1 MIKID
6 PSKLVGSSTSVSPK
20 ISSGVLIPKKNLLVI
35 KNQVIEVKNLLQ
47 TSTLLKQAEL
57 NNQRKKLERE
67 KFQKRENQLEAKK
80 VQPGTKK
87 IRVPGLPKL
96 GFLDRIKNFIFTV
109 LLGRFI
115 VKMLPHASKLAN
127 VVKGITTGI
136 EFATDLTIGLINGLS
151 TLVDKGYKAYDATS
165 GFLKNIGGDN
175 TIKLF
180 DGFTKAID
188 ATIIAAIALA
198 SMPDPFS
205 SGPDTGKPGKSK
217 SKRTKVTQGKGGQKI
232 RFGVPGTG
240 PKVTGGTPRLPTRG
254 AVTKGGLLGL
264 VTLIPDILNSWDLWQ
279 NQGRGK
285 DALRTFF
292 SAVTGAIAGLGAV
305 AAVEAGAAAL
315 GVTGVGIPAAIALAV
330 AGFAASS
337 LAGTGAYNLTDG
349 ILRRMG
355 LVDNDPETGKPYAYR
370 SGGPVTRGGR
380 FVSGPIRRSV
390 AKKPKRGVVS
400 KVSQLKPG
408 VNVGGKNKIEKVF
421 PEPDPKSKDKE
432 KQVNPLGYI
441 QSSYKKITQSK
452 AFGGLMALPL
462 KALAGQAPTPLDYKT
477 AAQGLNSWINSMF
490 DAGIARQ
497 GFAGGGDVNTTKF
510 LGGDDMTDVIAK
522 SLQDNVSNHLNNA
535 INDLM
540 KQLMLKGIEGQKNQ
554 PDQPGNQIEGLQG
567 NAKEYYDY
575 LISKGLSPDNALGLV
590 INVER
595 ESTYNPGIVSGD
607 GRFIGIFQ
615 WGGDRAQKMV
625 RTIPDWRTN
634 WRGQLDYALTEEGE
648 PGPQYVG
655 MKFNSPLDAANWWM
669 REWERTADPA
679 RDETRHR
686 EIYDRFISQ
695 GMRRGQGPPGRIP
708 IGAGDGRF
716 IQGNS
721 GRSDGVH
728 FHIGTNK
735 PNDASHSTPVAF
747 NVIKHFLGKKSVHI
761 LRSDERIPLNATD
774 EQIRGYIARGQRA
787 HATNGRGPTEIDIQ
801 IGGLDGRKN
810 NVPFPFALNNMNY
823 SATDGYGVSADV
835 VGFQKAFVGHGR
847 YKPDGTLALQQRTL
861 LSSGHPDYYSFHGG
875 PTGKGGLTMTHQ
887 GEYIIDK
894 DSVDAFGMDFFDI
907 INQTENMSQRKQSA
921 KQLMGILQL
930 YAGYEAGGRKKI
942 KVKVPAPQVVT
953 VPVPV
958 PVGGSS
964 VMSSSSSGSKPQDI
978 NYRG

>member
-6 PSKLVGSSTSVSPK
+6 PSKLVGSSTSASPK

-67 KFQKRENQLEAKK
+67 KFQKRENELEAKK
-80 VQPGTKK
+80 VQPGTEK

-115 VKMLPHASKLAN
+115 VKMLPQASKLVD
-127 VVKGITTGI
+127 VVKGIGSAI
-136 EFATDLTIGLINGLS
+136 DFASDLTIGLIDGFS
-151 TLVDKGYKAYDATS
+151 TFVDKGYKAYDATR
-165 GFLKNIGGDN
+165 GFLKGIGGDN
-175 TIKLF
+175 TLKLF

-198 SMPDPFS
+198 QMPDPF
-205 SGPDTGKPGKSK
+205 GPD
-217 SKRTKVTQGKGGQKI
+217 KGGPTRPTTPSGAGAGVSRLERRLLI
-232 RFGVPGTG
+232 RTLGRTG
-240 PKVTGGTPRLPTRG
+240 AKNVLKFVRPFTKRLPLIG
-254 AVTKGGLLGL
+254 AFLDFGLSVALGESPGRAAFKSIGALLGS
-264 VTLIPDILNSWDLWQ
+264 TI
-279 NQGRGK
+279 
-285 DALRTFF
+285 
-292 SAVTGAIAGLGAV
+292 LGA
-305 AAVEAGAAAL
+305 AGSVVPVVGNFA
-315 GVTGVGIPAAIALAV
+315 GVV
-330 AGFAASS
+330 AGGMLGDQLGGALYDLFFNNKVPTQQTVKAA
-337 LAGTGAYNLTDG
+337 
-349 ILRRMG
+349 
-355 LVDNDPETGKPYAYR
+355 
-370 SGGPVTRGGR
+370 GGGSTPPTRGGR
-380 FVSGPIRRSV
+380 FVSGSIRRSV

-490 DAGIARQ
+490 DAGVARQ

-540 KQLMLKGIEGQKNQ
+540 KQLMLKPREVEKKDIEQPTTGEDLGDATEMIGGARLLMRAGFPPLAAAVLASVIQAESSWQGQQEPWVLNDGAGTNK
-554 PDQPGNQIEGLQG
+554 G
-567 NAKEYYDY
+567 
-575 LISKGLSPDNALGLV
+575 LISWNQDRIIKAERFLGKPLETASNADQIRWIKEELRQDGLLD
-590 INVER
+590 
-595 ESTYNPGIVSGD
+595 D
-607 GRFIGIFQ
+607 
-615 WGGDRAQKMV
+615 M
-625 RTIPDWRTN
+625 TN
-634 WRGQLDYALTEEGE
+634 SQATEEQLKDAIYSYVRWDRKYDADHWKNIARIREALERGE
-648 PGPQYVG
+648 QGSYRPPSTNMPSPG
-655 MKFNSPLDAANWWM
+655 S
-669 REWERTADPA
+669 
-679 RDETRHR
+679 
-686 EIYDRFISQ
+686 
-695 GMRRGQGPPGRIP
+695 
-708 IGAGDGRF
+708 GAF
-716 IQGNS
+716 VQGNS
-721 GRSDGVH
+721 GDSTGIH
-728 FHIGTNK
+728 FHIGPGTQPGQVDTRYNA
-735 PNDASHSTPVAF
+735 DARAAASRV
-747 NVIKHFLGKKSVHI
+747 VKHFLGKKSLVDG
-761 LRSDERIPLNATD
+761 RRGNAPYTSGSDSEMMA
-774 EQIRGYIARGQRA
+774 AQRA
-787 HATNGRGPTEIDIQ
+787 HSATGSPGGIDIQ
-801 IGGLDGRKN
+801 VGGAYDPGAK
-810 NVPFPFALNNMNY
+810 VPFPFAVSNMAY
-823 SATDGYGVSADV
+823 RPGGFGVSAKIN
-835 VGFQKAFVGHGR
+835 GFNAFVAHGR
-847 YKPDGTLALQQRTL
+847 YDERGRVAKQDG
-861 LSSGHPDYYSFHGG
+861 GNKYSFHGG